1 MRLLNASIEEAM
13 TPVVDNFELDDHLE
27 RQTARL
33 VLGQQQKILQRCNTL
48 NSLKSY

>member
-13 TPVVDNFELDDHLE
+13 APVVDNFELDDHPK

-33 VLGQQQKILQRCNTL
+33 VSGQQQKSCKDATL
-48 NSLKSY
+48 CIH